1 MPATACATPRGIT
14 REDDVKR
21 VRDVISEGIR
31 QNHYRRDRYGINP
44 TVHNLETAI
53 LLCEKISPDRDMIIA
68 ILLFALCKSE
78 FISQDKVTAEWG
90 DDIARLIR
98 GLLKISDLYK
108 KQPAVESDNFRNL
121 LLTFAED
128 IRVIIIMLVDRISL
142 MRAINH
148 HPTTNS
154 CATWPMRP
162 TTCTRRSPTSSDSMS

>member
-1 MPATACATPRGIT
+1 M
-14 REDDVKR
+14 KR

-148 HPTTNS
+148 HPDDKFVRDVAYEANYPVS
-154 CATWPMRP
+154 
-162 TTCTRRSPTSSDSMS
+162 RRLAHRLDSMSIKANSRTCR